1 MAIGRTISFDVNMFH
16 STHYLHPLIMRLIS
30 KAVLPLLMVLFIG
43 NLNGDEPRHVSLV
56 SLIATPEK
64 FDGMYVNVQGVAYFD
79 SKHYINAIFLT
90 REDKIRGNAS
100 NAVFLYF
107 LPTLGNMD
115 RLNGKFVTAQ
125 GKFSSANKG
134 HLNVFSACLVDVDH
148 LEAVKGRVGE

>member
-1 MAIGRTISFDVNMFH
+1 MFITALFFAHDAAYSAADV
-16 STHYLHPLIMRLIS
+16 P
-30 KAVLPLLMVLFIG
+30 
-43 NLNGDEPRHVSLV
+43 HVSLV
-56 SLIATPEK
+56 SLIATPER
-64 FDGMYVNVQGVAYFD
+64 FDGQYVNVQGVAYFD

-100 NAVFLYF
+100 NAVFLY
-107 LPTLGNMD
+107 LSPTLGNVD

-134 HLNVFSACLVDVDH
+134 HLNVFPACLVDVDH